1 MCSDVFDVGLK
12 YHDMFLAVRYMY
24 LPSPLKQNSASL
36 PAQLQFIFYK
46 NVKKILFFF
55 SFLAV

>member
-24 LPSPLKQNSASL
+24 LPSPLK
-36 PAQLQFIFYK
+36 
-46 NVKKILFFF
+46 
-55 SFLAV
+55 